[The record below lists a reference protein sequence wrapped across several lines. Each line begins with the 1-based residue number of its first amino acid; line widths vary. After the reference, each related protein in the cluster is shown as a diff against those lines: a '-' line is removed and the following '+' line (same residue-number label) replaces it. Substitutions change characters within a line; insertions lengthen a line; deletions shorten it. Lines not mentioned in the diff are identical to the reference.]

1 MPVISFKTKDNKI
14 HRYQLK
20 KGETLRIGRVDDNDI
35 VIKNNSVSSHHAK
48 IESEGDEFFLADN
61 QSSNGSFINDQLVIY
76 RKLEH
81 KDVIKIGNQAMIFAY
96 LKDESTPAATTAQ
109 DEGLKTVAIDTSQ
122 HRSLLAKG
130 VSDIASKESEKK
142 LVGVLMF
149 VEGGKGEFELSQK
162 VTKIGKSSSSDIVIR
177 GFMVG
182 KTAAM
187 VVKKDK
193 GYYLSHVKGRA
204 KPKIYSKTITSE
216 ELLKEYDLI
225 EIGSSKLQFLLKMR

>member
-20 KGETLRIGRVDDNDI
+20 KGETLRIGRVEDNDI
-35 VIKNNSVSSHHAK
+35 VIKNASVSSHHAT

-81 KDVIKIGNQAMIFAY
+81 KDVIKIGNQTMLFAY
-96 LKDESTPAATTAQ
+96 LKDESAPAATAQ
-109 DEGLKTVAIDTSQ
+109 DEGLKTVAIDTTQ

-142 LVGVLMF
+142 LVGILTF

-162 VTKIGKSSSSDIVIR
+162 VTQIGKSPSSDIVIR

-187 VVKKDK
+187 VVKKEK
-193 GYYLSHVKGRA
+193 GYYLSYVKGRA